1 MVYEVAKSQTR
12 WSNWAHVHTQ
22 THTHI
27 TESLFC
33 TPETNTTLKI
43 TLQFKYKKSQ
53 GFPSSPVV
61 KTELP
66 LQRMQVWSLAGE
78 LYPPC
83 WCLHNMAKKENTNT
97 RPHPPEKDF
106 TSAYK
111 KCSWDKVNVTSAWL
125 TLVYRKNTGE
135 IQIGCAWKWEAGSV
149 STQKGI
155 LTGGVYEYVG
165 AESGF
170 DSDMLTGRWDV
181 HACLNPSVWLLII
194 PEHNKLT
201 RHLFQLQWNR
211 ATASS
216 GGKQTKLNPVVPWG
230 SRQPWTWMS
239 SDGCTSSWHW
249 YPGSWNR
256 EKEINWIT
264 AQVALPPCWAAER
277 DAEESVFRNS
287 AESLRR

>member
-53 GFPSSPVV
+53 VFPSSPVV

-106 TSAYK
+106 TSADK

-170 DSDMLTGRWDV
+170 ESDMLTGRWDV

-201 RHLFQLQWNR
+201 KHLFQLQWNR
-211 ATASS
+211 ATAPS
-216 GGKQTKLNPVVPWG
+216 GGKQTKLNPVVPMRKQAALDVDEQWWLHQFLALVPRKLEQRKGNKLDHSPGGTTTLLG
-230 SRQPWTWMS
+230 SRK
-239 SDGCTSSWHW
+239 GCR
-249 YPGSWNR
+249 R
-256 EKEINWIT
+256 EH
-264 AQVALPPCWAAER
+264 VP
-277 DAEESVFRNS
+277 
-287 AESLRR
+287 